1 MTRAAFLLL
10 FIISVSSC
18 KKYFDPKYTYTQPA
32 LDFKASGNTI
42 EADSAIAF
50 IDSLHLDTTKV
61 FTYFTNIKSFKASET
76 LINIRLQGKSLG
88 NYDIGNYTSLSF
100 RKPEDGRNYLAQ
112 SGKIV
117 ISEWDKLQ
125 RKYPAISMHR
135 LLTLQEVLSKLNQGD
150 LMQSNTDKI
159 FN

>member
-1 MTRAAFLLL
+1 MARVALLL
-10 FIISVSSC
+10 LLLIGISSC
-18 KKYFDPKYTYTQPA
+18 KKYLDPKYTYTQPV

-42 EADSAIAF
+42 EADSATAF

-61 FTYFTNIKSFKASET
+61 FTFFTNIKSFKANET

-100 RKPEDGRNYLAQ
+100 RKPEDSRSYLAQ

-117 ISEWDKLQ
+117 INEWNKTT
-125 RKYPAISMHR
+125 KKISGNFYATVADSTGSSIQIESGR
-135 LLTLQEVLSKLNQGD
+135 
-150 LMQSNTDKI
+150 
-159 FN
+159 FNAVQYW

>member
-10 FIISVSSC
+10 FLIGVSSC
-18 KKYFDPKYTYTQPA
+18 KKYFDPKYTYTQPV

-42 EADSAIAF
+42 EADSATAF
-50 IDSLHLDTTKV
+50 LDSLHLDTTKV
-61 FTYFTNIKSFKASET
+61 FTYFMNIKSFKASET

-100 RKPEDGRNYLAQ
+100 RKPEDGLSYSAQ

-117 ISEWDKLQ
+117 INEWNKTT
-125 RKYPAISMHR
+125 KKISGNFYASVVDSTGSPVQIESGR
-135 LLTLQEVLSKLNQGD
+135 
-150 LMQSNTDKI
+150 
-159 FN
+159 FNAVQY

>member
-50 IDSLHLDTTKV
+50 IDSLHLDSTKV

-117 ISEWDKLQ
+117 ISEWDKIT
-125 RKYPAISMHR
+125 KKISGNFYASVADSTGSTIQIESGR
-135 LLTLQEVLSKLNQGD
+135 
-150 LMQSNTDKI
+150 
-159 FN
+159 FNAVQY

>member
-10 FIISVSSC
+10 FLIGVSSC
-18 KKYFDPKYTYTQPA
+18 KKYFDPKYTYTQPV

-42 EADSAIAF
+42 EADSATAF
-50 IDSLHLDTTKV
+50 LDSLHLDTTKV

-100 RKPEDGRNYLAQ
+100 RKPEDGRSYSAQ

-117 ISEWDKLQ
+117 INEWNKTT
-125 RKYPAISMHR
+125 KKISGNFYASVADSTGSTVQIESGR
-135 LLTLQEVLSKLNQGD
+135 
-150 LMQSNTDKI
+150 
-159 FN
+159 FNAVQY